1 LKNTGLC
8 DKVRMNTVRM
18 CPWDKERDMRVTSK
32 GQVTIPQ
39 AIREKAGILPGAEV
53 EFVISGDKVYI
64 RKVTGKRSRGSGL
77 IRKMRGKAGVSMSTD
92 QIMAL
97 TRGE

>member
-1 LKNTGLC
+1 
-8 DKVRMNTVRM
+8 
-18 CPWDKERDMRVTSK
+18 MRVTSK

-77 IRKMRGKAGVSMSTD
+77 IRKMRGKAGVSMSAD